1 MNKNYTGN
9 EHLSFE
15 QMPTGRLL
23 SDFWCWMSGNMLDDD
38 ILNLFSKYLVETYSG
53 VSVDGKRITVS
64 CSSYLKP
71 YLRKGQLEAAAL
83 KRPVADDDAICVFC
97 LLDCLNPDTVD
108 PIKLEQWK
116 VFVLR
121 CGDILSPI
129 IALDEVKRI
138 STEATFEN
146 LRSVLEARL
155 QYGRK

>member
-1 MNKNYTGN
+1 MNTKYTGN

-15 QMPTGRLL
+15 QMPTGKLL
-23 SDFWCWMSGNMLDDD
+23 SDFWYWMSGDMLDGD
-38 ILNLFSKYLVETYSG
+38 ILNLFSRYLVETATG
-53 VSVDGKRITVS
+53 KRVDGKNIVTA
-64 CSSYLKP
+64 CSSYLKS
-71 YLRKGQLEAAAL
+71 YLKRGQLEA
-83 KRPVADDDAICVFC
+83 PVLHKPNACNDAICVFC